1 MMQDPLSAV
10 LLLDLQFDF
19 LDERGKM
26 PVTRHAADAVICAA
40 NAILA
45 GQALQGA
52 LPVLIV
58 NRFPPTERVAN
69 LFRRGA
75 AVEGSAGAE
84 LDARVGPVH
93 GVPVFAKRQAS
104 AFSNPELAAFLRGRG
119 VDRVFV
125 CGVMAEACVRATV
138 ASARRNG
145 FHAYVLEDAIA
156 TRMPWLQRMALWA
169 MERAGAK
176 VARVFRNETVKSIAP

>member
-1 MMQDPLSAV
+1 MQDPVFAV

-26 PVTRHAADAVICAA
+26 PVSRDRADTVIRAA
-40 NAILA
+40 NLILA
-45 GQALQGA
+45 GRALQGA

-75 AVEGSAGAE
+75 ALEGSAGAE
-84 LDARVGPVH
+84 LDARVGPLD
-93 GVPVFAKRQAS
+93 GVPVFAKHQAS
-104 AFSNPELAAFLRGRG
+104 AFSNPDLAVFLRARG

-125 CGVMAEACVRATV
+125 GGVMAEACVRATV
-138 ASARRNG
+138 AGARRKG
-145 FHAYVLEDAIA
+145 FQVYVLEDAIA
-156 TRMPWLQRMALWA
+156 SRLPWLQRMALWA
-169 MERAGAK
+169 MRRAGAK
-176 VARVFRNETVKSIAP
+176 VARVFKSENVKAIAH

>member
-1 MMQDPLSAV
+1 MMQDPVSAV

-19 LDERGKM
+19 LDGRGKM
-26 PVTRHAADAVICAA
+26 PVSRRGADAVIRAA
-40 NAILA
+40 NAILG
-45 GQALQGA
+45 GQALKES

-84 LDARVGPVH
+84 LDARVGPVD

-104 AFSNPELAAFLRGRG
+104 AFSNPELAAFLRDRA

-145 FHAYVLEDAIA
+145 FQAYLLEDAIA

-169 MERAGAK
+169 MRRAGAK
-176 VARVFRNETVKSIAP
+176 VARVFSSERQ